1 MRVGRQKNAVVAET
15 SMTVTVVVVV
25 AAVTAAAVLRGGGGV
40 GWSRQS
46 PREGGLEGGGGHGSK
61 LGRGDDGQIDSCDQE
76 RFVDV

>member
-46 PREGGLEGGGGHGSK
+46 PREGGLEGGGGMVPS
-61 LGRGDDGQIDSCDQE
+61 L
-76 RFVDV
+76 DVVTTDKSTVATRSAL